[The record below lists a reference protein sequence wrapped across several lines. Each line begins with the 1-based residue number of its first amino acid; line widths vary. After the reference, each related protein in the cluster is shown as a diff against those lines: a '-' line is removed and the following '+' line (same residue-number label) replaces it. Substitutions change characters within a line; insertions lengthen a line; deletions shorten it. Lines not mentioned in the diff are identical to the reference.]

1 MNDLGVVIIHRLP
14 GRIRFRLTRYPRD
27 IKDFLDQIKRHEGI
41 DKLIFSPVTK
51 SLLIYYRPTL
61 VSSIEIT
68 VRVGIALSLDYHND
82 RVRISHQVD
91 YLTLQP
97 IDYYSGLSLIALA
110 IIKGVA
116 PANPLI
122 KYAQYNAGY
131 STVLAAINHAWLEMK
146 REGIYDLEVISVVY
160 LINALLKGTFLSAAA
175 ITWIATFGRHIVEPS
190 AEECYIEASAIH
202 GEDEDFVDVVVS
214 QYIENDSARHSMRL
228 LSDTLNKIIGR
239 DPHKH
244 YYLLMDQIKQMS
256 RKHGN
261 ILEGIG
267 KKPSPI
273 YMRLNN

>member
-1 MNDLGVVIIHRLP
+1 MNDLGVVIVHRLP
-14 GRIRFRLTRYPRD
+14 GRIRYRLTKYPRD
-27 IKDFLDQIKRHEGI
+27 IKDFLQQIKRHEGI
-41 DKLIFSPVTK
+41 DKLTFSPVTK

-68 VRVGIALSLDYHND
+68 VRVGVALSLDYQND
-82 RVRISHQVD
+82 RVRISHQINHM
-91 YLTLQP
+91 TLQP

-110 IIKGVA
+110 
-116 PANPLI
+116 LI
-122 KYAQYNAGY
+122 KSADPTSPLLKYVEYNAGY

-146 REGIYDLEVISVVY
+146 REGIYDLEVITVVY
-160 LINALLKGTFLSAAA
+160 LINALIKGNFLTAAT
-175 ITWIATFGRHIVEPS
+175 ITWIATFGRHLVEPN

-202 GEDEDFVDVVVS
+202 GENEDFVDVVVS
-214 QYIENDSARHSMRL
+214 QSIDNDSAHHSMRL
-228 LSDTLNKIIGR
+228 LSDTLNKLIGR
-239 DPHKH
+239 DPKKH